1 MPCSHKFIVK
11 DKYGEIKYSPCGQ
24 CLGCHAKKQRYL
36 SHKIQGDVAH
46 HAKNNI
52 GSSFVTLTVDDSC
65 TDHSVHKKHLQNFIK
80 RLRYYSPVPF
90 KHLSIGDYGENTQRN
105 HYHCLLI
112 GFPSSLSNKIRNSW
126 DFGFSTT
133 DPINVNNINYVVR
146 YISKF
151 TQEYKNLFDSQ
162 GLESPFSIRSQ
173 DIGKLFFQ
181 DNYDLCY
188 ETGSYLYKGKPYPIS
203 AYDLAKYFGTTPPDP
218 DYQQIIKQ
226 ARKHKF
232 TDVNAYM
239 DYMAAMYEQNA
250 LRRAQNRLKPPQGIK
265 ILPSD
270 GVVSTSRSSIPDFTE
285 IVANILY

>member
-11 DKYGEIKYSPCGQ
+11 NKYGQFKYAPCGQ

-52 GSSFVTLTVDDSC
+52 GSSFVTLTVEDSLS
-65 TDHSVHKKHLQNFIK
+65 DHSVHKKQLQDFIK
-80 RLRYYSPVPF
+80 RLRYHSPVPL

-112 GFPSSLSNKIRNSW
+112 GFPSSLSDKVRKSW

-151 TQEYKNLFDSQ
+151 TQEYKDLFDSQ
-162 GLESPFSIRSQ
+162 GLEPPFSIRSQ
-173 DIGKLFFQ
+173 DIGKLFFA

-188 ETGSYLYKGKPYPIS
+188 ETGSYLHKGKPYPIS
-203 AYDLAKYFGTTPPDP
+203 AYDLAKYFGTVPPDP
-218 DYQQIIKQ
+218 DYQQIIKL
-226 ARKHKF
+226 ARRHNFKSAN
-232 TDVNAYM
+232 DYM
-239 DYMAAMYEQNA
+239 DYMAYMYEKNS
-250 LRRAQNRLKPPQGIK
+250 LRKAQNRLKPPQGIK
-265 ILPSD
+265 ILPD
-270 GVVSTSRSSIPDFTE
+270 NGMISTSRSSIPDFME
-285 IVANILY
+285 LVSNILF